1 MNKHHIYLIVLAT
14 FICLTVA
21 RPTLDNSKEIE
32 KEESCKNL
40 CSHCGC
46 TGFYCGDECICEC
59 NGKESEGKKNVIF
72 TFIKANHLTFMKF
85 ILDMECVITMQSN
98 CEKLNLPFE
107 VLIQGPSEN
116 RVVRSLIE
124 AEAKDKEI
132 CLKEDNSVD
141 KESSDSRST
150 ISIYKPEVKEQQFE
164 ILQSPEEHF
173 RKIDNNLLNEF
184 DKIATTTE
192 SNKEIDVV
200 ENSTTVFGK
209 HEEKEIDPMFAD
221 SVMAEEQMEIGGLEL
236 KRQAHDSYVGD
247 GELQENEL
255 YANQPLLQK
264 RNVIEDIII
273 TSDLE
278 LKEAI
283 SEGAEAAAVL
293 KMGTIA
299 LDKLAIGMDKLA
311 LKLPVAFEA
320 GALGALKLPLDLAL
334 LGEKF
339 KLPVLGAA
347 VLGESFKLPIIFDA
361 AILGAEA
368 LKLPLDF
375 AVLGEKIKWPVLDAA
390 LIGEKFKLPILGAAV
405 LGESFKLPI
414 IFDAALLG
422 AEALKLPI
430 DLAILGEAIKLPVL
444 DTAILGEKFKFV
456 DLGLLGE
463 SLKWPILDAAILGEK
478 FKLPMLGAAILG
490 ESFKLPIIFDAS
502 ILGDSFLKLEA
513 AALLEKFKLP
523 LNAAL
528 LGESLKLPIFLEAG
542 VLGEK
547 LIDFHSLG
555 KEGLLTAID
564 LSKLKLEEFKDKIVG
579 LVPIIAGTELAF
591 APIDFSGSF
600 LGAIKDIAIP
610 EISLDVL
617 KSAFVL
623 DSGKNILEF
632 LGEKALMAK
641 TLEEIKL
648 DTFLGAMVGDVKGKL
663 LDWDVKAA
671 LNEFVD
677 KSKLAIDEAKLLN
690 LIHKTL

>member
-1 MNKHHIYLIVLAT
+1 M
-14 FICLTVA
+14 
-21 RPTLDNSKEIE
+21 D
-32 KEESCKNL
+32 
-40 CSHCGC
+40 
-46 TGFYCGDECICEC
+46 
-59 NGKESEGKKNVIF
+59 
-72 TFIKANHLTFMKF
+72 
-85 ILDMECVITMQSN
+85 CVTTMQSN

-107 VLIQGPSEN
+107 VLIQGPSQN

-132 CLKEDNSVD
+132 CLKEEEEEKEDNSVN
-141 KESSDSRST
+141 KEIAADDDDTRST
-150 ISIYKPEVKEQQFE
+150 ISIYKPNVNEQH
-164 ILQSPEEHF
+164 IKVLQSPEEHF
-173 RKIDNNLLNEF
+173 QEIDNNVLTEF
-184 DKIATTTE
+184 DQLTSSTTTE
-192 SNKEIDVV
+192 SNKNLDEI
-200 ENSTTVFGK
+200 ESSTTTTFGVSDV
-209 HEEKEIDPMFAD
+209 KEIDPMFAD
-221 SVMAEEQMEIGGLEL
+221 SVMAEEQKKVGGSDTVEL
-236 KRQAHDSYVGD
+236 KRQAHDSYASSPD
-247 GELQENEL
+247 AELQENEL

-264 RNVIEDIII
+264 RNVIEDIIV

-283 SEGAEAAAVL
+283 HEGAEAAAVF

-320 GALGALKLPLDLAL
+320 GALGALKLPLDLAV

-339 KLPVLGAA
+339 KFPVLGAA
-347 VLGESFKLPIIFDA
+347 VLGESFKLPVIFDA
-361 AILGAEA
+361 ALLGAEA

-414 IFDAALLG
+414 IFDASLLG
-422 AEALKLPI
+422 AEALKIPI
-430 DLAILGEAIKLPVL
+430 DLALLGESIKLPVL
-444 DTAILGEKFKFV
+444 DTAILGEKFKLV
-456 DLGLLGE
+456 DLALLGE
-463 SLKWPILDAAILGEK
+463 SLKWPIIDTAILGEK
-478 FKLPMLGAAILG
+478 FKIPMLGAAVLG
-490 ESFKLPIIFDAS
+490 ESFKLPVIFDAS
-502 ILGDSFLKLEA
+502 ILGDSLLKLEA
-513 AALLEKFKLP
+513 AALLEKFKIP
-523 LNAAL
+523 FDAAL
-528 LGESLKLPIFLEAG
+528 VGS

-547 LIDFHSLG
+547 LIDFHSFG

-579 LVPIIAGTELAF
+579 LVPIVAGTELAF

-600 LGAIKDIAIP
+600 LHAIKDIAIP

-623 DSGKNILEF
+623 DGGKNVLEF

-641 TLEEIKL
+641 TLEDIKL
-648 DTFLGAMVGDVKGKL
+648 DTFLGAMVGDVKSNL

-677 KSKLAIDEAKLLN
+677 KSKLALDEAKLVN